1 MAEINY
7 LDFDLLVERAAEGYR
22 ARVVDSPAGQ
32 ASATFSLPFSDLELE
47 NLLLRIGRPRRGLRR
62 VDSPEVQA
70 ARSFGERLFTAVFHD
85 EVRASLRSSLDEAGR
100 QDAGLRL
107 RLRLTDA
114 PELLSLPWEYLYNP
128 ALNRFLALSAET
140 PLVRYLELPERIR
153 PLAVAPP
160 LRVLVMISAPADC
173 PPLDVEREWMKLNQ
187 ALGDLQQR
195 GLVTVERL
203 DKATLAALQQQ
214 LRRGEYHVFHFIG
227 HGAFDPQTQD
237 GVLILEDEAGRG
249 RPVSGQDLG
258 TILHDERT
266 LRLAVLNACE
276 GGRTGRDDPFAG
288 AAQSLV
294 QQGIPAVIAMQ
305 FEISDEAA
313 ATFAREFYAAIAD
326 GYPVDAALAEAR
338 KAIFA
343 QGNGLE
349 WGTPVLYLR
358 APDGRIFDLAPVA
371 GLKPPL
377 PPPAKEQKVEAGPPV
392 EPSPRLSSLMQNWRP
407 RLIALIAAVIVLAL
421 VGLFGPRLVSQIIG
435 PTPTPTSIPIT
446 KPAVTPT
453 HTSTARPTPTTSP
466 AATPQPTSTLTPGV
480 TASPSATASPTGTET
495 GTATATQATPTPSR
509 TPTATPCPLAV
520 ASWLKTQYSR
530 DSSLRAGLGC
540 PVQASRPAT
549 LAVQHFQRGLMLWRK
564 ETLQIYVLS
573 DAGRWSVY
581 GDTWDETQPL
591 SGGYTAPPGLFE
603 PKRGFGK
610 VWREKL
616 GGPDAALGWA
626 VEEERGVDGE
636 GQDFARGI
644 AFTDGQREVFVL
656 LNDKTWKH

>member
-1 MAEINY
+1 MAQITY
-7 LDFDLLVERAAEGYR
+7 LDFDLLIERAGEGYR
-22 ARVVDSPAGQ
+22 ARVLTCPAGQ
-32 ASATFSLPFSDLELE
+32 ATADFKLPFSDLELE

-62 VDSPEVQA
+62 IDSPEIQA
-70 ARSFGERLFTAVFHD
+70 ARAFGERLFAAVFHD
-85 EVRASLRSSLDEAGR
+85 EVRACLRSSLDEASR

-128 ALNRFLALSAET
+128 ALNRFLALSVET

-173 PPLDVEREWMKLNQ
+173 PPLDVEQEWMKLNE

-195 GLVTVERL
+195 GLVTVERIE
-203 DKATLAALQQQ
+203 KATLAALQQR

-249 RPVSGQDLG
+249 RAVSGQDLG

-305 FEISDEAA
+305 FEVSDEAA
-313 ATFAREFYAAIAD
+313 ATFAHEFYAAVAD

-349 WGTPVLYLR
+349 WGTPVLYMR
-358 APDGRIFDLAPVA
+358 APVTQQ
-371 GLKPPL
+371 KPPPP

-407 RLIALIAAVIVLAL
+407 RLTAIIAAVVVLAL
-421 VGLFGPRLVSQIIG
+421 VGLFGPRLLSQIIG
-435 PTPTPTSIPIT
+435 PTPTPTSILIS

-466 AATPQPTSTLTPGV
+466 AAITQPTSTLTPG
-480 TASPSATASPTGTET
+480 ATASPTGT
-495 GTATATQATPTPSR
+495 ATVTRATPTASR
-509 TPTATPCPLAV
+509 TPTATASPCPLAV
-520 ASWLKTQYSR
+520 ASWLKTQYNR
-530 DSSLRAGLGC
+530 DSSLRAGLEC
-540 PVQASRPAT
+540 PVQAPRPAT

-564 ETLQIYVLS
+564 ETLQTYVLS
-573 DAGRWSVY
+573 EAGADQRRLHCSPRSVRTDARFRQSVARKAGRAGCGAGL
-581 GDTWDETQPL
+581 GDR
-591 SGGYTAPPGLFE
+591 
-603 PKRGFGK
+603 RGA
-610 VWREKL
+610 RR
-616 GGPDAALGWA
+616 
-626 VEEERGVDGE
+626 ERGRAGFRPRHCLHRRAGRGVCFAE
-636 GQDFARGI
+636 RQDLEA
-644 AFTDGQREVFVL
+644 L
-656 LNDKTWKH
+656 SS

>member
-249 RPVSGQDLG
+249 RPVSG
-258 TILHDERT
+258 
-266 LRLAVLNACE
+266 RL
-276 GGRTGRDDPFAG
+276 
-288 AAQSLV
+288 
-294 QQGIPAVIAMQ
+294 
-305 FEISDEAA
+305 
-313 ATFAREFYAAIAD
+313 
-326 GYPVDAALAEAR
+326 
-338 KAIFA
+338 
-343 QGNGLE
+343 
-349 WGTPVLYLR
+349 
-358 APDGRIFDLAPVA
+358 
-371 GLKPPL
+371 
-377 PPPAKEQKVEAGPPV
+377 
-392 EPSPRLSSLMQNWRP
+392 
-407 RLIALIAAVIVLAL
+407 
-421 VGLFGPRLVSQIIG
+421 
-435 PTPTPTSIPIT
+435 
-446 KPAVTPT
+446 
-453 HTSTARPTPTTSP
+453 
-466 AATPQPTSTLTPGV
+466 
-480 TASPSATASPTGTET
+480 
-495 GTATATQATPTPSR
+495 
-509 TPTATPCPLAV
+509 
-520 ASWLKTQYSR
+520 
-530 DSSLRAGLGC
+530 
-540 PVQASRPAT
+540 
-549 LAVQHFQRGLMLWRK
+549 
-564 ETLQIYVLS
+564 
-573 DAGRWSVY
+573 
-581 GDTWDETQPL
+581 
-591 SGGYTAPPGLFE
+591 
-603 PKRGFGK
+603 
-610 VWREKL
+610 
-616 GGPDAALGWA
+616 
-626 VEEERGVDGE
+626 
-636 GQDFARGI
+636 
-644 AFTDGQREVFVL
+644 
-656 LNDKTWKH
+656 

>member
-1 MAEINY
+1 MAQITY
-7 LDFDLLVERAAEGYR
+7 LDFDLLIERAGEGYR
-22 ARVVDSPAGQ
+22 ARVLTCPAGQ
-32 ASATFSLPFSDLELE
+32 ATADFKLPFSDLELE

-62 VDSPEVQA
+62 IDSPEIQA
-70 ARSFGERLFTAVFHD
+70 ARAFGERLFAAVFHD
-85 EVRASLRSSLDEAGR
+85 EVRACLRSSLDEASR

-128 ALNRFLALSAET
+128 ALNRFLALSVET

-173 PPLDVEREWMKLNQ
+173 PPLDVEQEWMKLNE

-195 GLVTVERL
+195 GLVTVERIE
-203 DKATLAALQQQ
+203 KATLAALQQR

-249 RPVSGQDLG
+249 RAVSGQDLG

-305 FEISDEAA
+305 FEVSDEAA
-313 ATFAREFYAAIAD
+313 ATFAHEFYAAVAD

-349 WGTPVLYLR
+349 WGTPVLYMRAPAGHAGRAAFSKGVDVVAQRDAPDLR
-358 APDGRIFDLAPVA
+358 AVRGRQVVRLRGHVGRDAADQRRLHC
-371 GLKPPL
+371 
-377 PPPAKEQKVEAGPPV
+377 
-392 EPSPRLSSLMQNWRP
+392 SPRSVR
-407 RLIALIAAVIVLAL
+407 
-421 VGLFGPRLVSQIIG
+421 
-435 PTPTPTSIPIT
+435 TD
-446 KPAVTPT
+446 
-453 HTSTARPTPTTSP
+453 ARFRQS
-466 AATPQPTSTLTPGV
+466 
-480 TASPSATASPTGTET
+480 
-495 GTATATQATPTPSR
+495 
-509 TPTATPCPLAV
+509 V
-520 ASWLKTQYSR
+520 ARKAGR
-530 DSSLRAGLGC
+530 AGCGAGLGDRRG
-540 PVQASRPAT
+540 ARRERGRAGFRPRHC
-549 LAVQHFQRGLMLWRK
+549 LHRR
-564 ETLQIYVLS
+564 
-573 DAGRWSVY
+573 AGRGVCFAERQ
-581 GDTWDETQPL
+581 DLEAL
-591 SGGYTAPPGLFE
+591 SS
-603 PKRGFGK
+603 
-610 VWREKL
+610 
-616 GGPDAALGWA
+616 
-626 VEEERGVDGE
+626 
-636 GQDFARGI
+636 
-644 AFTDGQREVFVL
+644 
-656 LNDKTWKH
+656 